1 MERRH
6 HRAPR
11 SSNIRHDSRTCTVEV
26 LLHVIAVYG
35 LWVVFVCVL
44 LDQGGL
50 PFPAYPAIIVTAAIA
65 TDFAEPLWPVLFVAT
80 LAAVL
85 ADLLWYAGGKR
96 FGAALLRQMCKLSLS
111 PDSCVGLTR
120 RIYARW
126 GAPSLV
132 VSKYVPGFAAVAT
145 TLAGETGTSLRR
157 FVFYDGIGAALWAG
171 GAVVLGA
178 VFHTAVA
185 ALLLELESLGHYALM
200 LLFAGI
206 ALFIALK
213 WWQRYRFAL
222 QIRMSRIS
230 IDELG
235 ELIAR
240 NAGTTILDA
249 RSPEH
254 RARQGWIHGAI
265 PVRDIAEL
273 DMDPDKEVVVY
284 CDCPN
289 DASAAVVAKKLKD
302 KGFRHV
308 RPLAGGME
316 AWLAQGRPIDR

>member
-1 MERRH
+1 ME
-6 HRAPR
+6 ALL
-11 SSNIRHDSRTCTVEV
+11 TVIET
-26 LLHVIAVYG
+26 YG

-50 PFPAYPAIIVTAAIA
+50 PFPAYPPIIVTAAIA
-65 TDFAEPLWPVLFVAT
+65 TDFDQPLLPVMLSAT
-80 LAAVL
+80 LAAVI
-85 ADLLWYAGGKR
+85 ADLLWYAAGKR

-126 GAPSLV
+126 GAPSLI

-157 FVFYDGIGAALWAG
+157 FVFYDGIGAALWVG
-171 GAVVLGA
+171 GAVALGA
-178 VFHTAVA
+178 VFHTAVG
-185 ALLLELESLGHYALM
+185 ALLLELESLGRYALV
-200 LLFAGI
+200 LLLAGI
-206 ALFIALK
+206 ALFVALK

-235 ELIAR
+235 ALIDKGAD
-240 NAGTTILDA
+240 TTILDL
-249 RSPEH
+249 RTSEN
-254 RARQGWIHGAI
+254 RAQQGWIHGAI
-265 PVRDIAEL
+265 HVLDISKLEL
-273 DMDPDKEVVVY
+273 DPQSEVIVY

-289 DASAAVVAKKLKD
+289 EASAAVVAKKLKD

>member
-1 MERRH
+1 ME
-6 HRAPR
+6 
-11 SSNIRHDSRTCTVEV
+11 TLLTVIET
-26 LLHVIAVYG
+26 YG
-35 LWVVFVCVL
+35 LWVVFICVL

-50 PFPAYPAIIVTAAIA
+50 PFPAYPPIIVTAAIA
-65 TDFAEPLWPVLFVAT
+65 TDLDKPLLPLILSAT
-80 LAAVL
+80 LAAII
-85 ADLLWYAGGKR
+85 ADLVWYAAGKR
-96 FGAALLRQMCKLSLS
+96 FGAALLRQMCRLSLS

-126 GAPSLV
+126 GAPSLI

-157 FVFYDGIGAALWAG
+157 FVFYDGIGAALWVG
-171 GAVVLGA
+171 GAVALGV
-178 VFHTAVA
+178 VFHTAVGV
-185 ALLLELESLGHYALM
+185 LLLELESLGRYALV
-200 LLFAGI
+200 LLLAGI
-206 ALFIALK
+206 ALFVALK

-235 ELIAR
+235 ALIDEGAD
-240 NAGTTILDA
+240 TTILDV
-249 RSPEH
+249 RTSEN
-254 RARQGWIHGAI
+254 RAQQGWIRGAI
-265 PVRDIAEL
+265 HVLDISKLEL
-273 DMDPDKEVVVY
+273 DPQSEVIVY

-289 DASAAVVAKKLKD
+289 DASAAIVARKLKD

-308 RPLAGGME
+308 RPLAGGMA

>member
-1 MERRH
+1 
-6 HRAPR
+6 
-11 SSNIRHDSRTCTVEV
+11 VEA
-26 LLHVIAVYG
+26 LLHVIEAYG
-35 LWVVFVCVL
+35 LWVVFLCVL

-50 PFPAYPAIIVTAAIA
+50 PFPAYPPIIVTAAIA
-65 TDFAEPLWPVLFVAT
+65 TDLGQPLFPVLAVAT
-80 LAAVL
+80 LAAIL
-85 ADLLWYAGGKR
+85 ADLLWYAAGKR
-96 FGAALLRQMCKLSLS
+96 FGAALLWQMCKLSLS

-126 GAPSLV
+126 GAPSLI

-171 GAVVLGA
+171 WAVALGA

-185 ALLLELESLGHYALM
+185 ALLLELESLGHYALV
-200 LLFAGI
+200 LLLAGI
-206 ALFIALK
+206 ALFVAVK
-213 WWQRYRFAL
+213 WWQRYRFAM

-235 ELIAR
+235 ELIEKA
-240 NAGTTILDA
+240 ADPTILDV
-249 RSPEH
+249 RTSEH
-254 RARQGWIHGAI
+254 RAKQGWIPGAI
-265 PVRDIAEL
+265 HVHDINEL
-273 DMDPDKEVVVY
+273 DLDPDKEVVVY

-289 DASAAVVAKKLKD
+289 EASAAVVAKKLKE

-316 AWLAQGRPIDR
+316 AWVAQGRPIDR

>member
-1 MERRH
+1 LE
-6 HRAPR
+6 A
-11 SSNIRHDSRTCTVEV
+11 
-26 LLHVIAVYG
+26 LLHVIEAYG

-50 PFPAYPAIIVTAAIA
+50 PFPAYPPMIVTAAIA
-65 TDFAEPLWPVLFVAT
+65 VDMEKPLWPVLAVAI

-96 FGAALLRQMCKLSLS
+96 FGSSLLRQMCRLSLS

-126 GAPSLV
+126 GAPSLI

-157 FVFYDGIGAALWAG
+157 FVFYDAIGAALWAG
-171 GAVVLGA
+171 GAVALGA
-178 VFHTAVA
+178 VFHTAVG
-185 ALLLELESLGHYALM
+185 ALLLELENLGHYALV
-200 LLFAGI
+200 LLIAAV
-206 ALFIALK
+206 ALFVVLK
-213 WWQRYRFAL
+213 WWQRYRFAR

-230 IDELG
+230 IDDLAA
-235 ELIAR
+235 LIEKGT
-240 NAGTTILDA
+240 GTTILDVRTA
-249 RSPEH
+249 EH
-254 RARQGWIHGAI
+254 RARQGWIRGAI
-265 PVRDIAEL
+265 HVRDIAEL
-273 DMDPDKEVVVY
+273 DLDPKKEVVVY

-302 KGFRHV
+302 RGFKRV
-308 RPLAGGME
+308 RPLAGGIE

>member
-1 MERRH
+1 ME
-6 HRAPR
+6 ALL
-11 SSNIRHDSRTCTVEV
+11 TVIET
-26 LLHVIAVYG
+26 YG

-50 PFPAYPAIIVTAAIA
+50 PFPAYPPIIVTAAIA
-65 TDFAEPLWPVLFVAT
+65 TDLDKPLLPLILSAT
-80 LAAVL
+80 LAAII
-85 ADLLWYAGGKR
+85 ADLVWYAAGKR
-96 FGAALLRQMCKLSLS
+96 FGAALLRQMCRLSLS

-126 GAPSLV
+126 GAPSLI

-157 FVFYDGIGAALWAG
+157 FVFYDGIGAALWVG
-171 GAVVLGA
+171 GAVALG
-178 VFHTAVA
+178 VIFHTAVG
-185 ALLLELESLGHYALM
+185 ALLLELESLGHYAL
-200 LLFAGI
+200 LLLLAGI
-206 ALFIALK
+206 ALFVALK

-235 ELIAR
+235 ALIDEGAD
-240 NAGTTILDA
+240 TTILDV
-249 RSPEH
+249 RTSQN
-254 RARQGWIHGAI
+254 RAQQGWIPGAI
-265 PVRDIAEL
+265 HVLDISKLEL
-273 DMDPDKEVVVY
+273 NPQSEVIVY

-289 DASAAVVAKKLKD
+289 DASAAIVARKLKD

>member
-1 MERRH
+1 ME
-6 HRAPR
+6 A
-11 SSNIRHDSRTCTVEV
+11 
-26 LLHVIAVYG
+26 LLHVIEVYG
-35 LWVVFVCVL
+35 LWVVFLCVL

-50 PFPAYPAIIVTAAIA
+50 PFPAYPPIIVTAAIA
-65 TDFAEPLWPVLFVAT
+65 TDIGQPLFPVLAVAT
-80 LAAVL
+80 LAAIL
-85 ADLLWYAGGKR
+85 ADLLWYAAGKR

-120 RIYARW
+120 RIYGRW
-126 GAPSLV
+126 GAPSLI
-132 VSKYVPGFAAVAT
+132 VSKYIPGFAAVAT
-145 TLAGETGTSLRR
+145 TLAGETGTSVRH
-157 FVFYDGIGAALWAG
+157 FVLYDGIGAALWAG
-171 GAVVLGA
+171 GAVALGA
-178 VFHTAVA
+178 VFHTAVG

-213 WWQRYRFAL
+213 WWQRYRFAM

-235 ELIAR
+235 ELIEKA
-240 NAGTTILDA
+240 AGTTILDVRTA
-249 RSPEH
+249 EH
-254 RARQGWIHGAI
+254 RAKQGWIHGAI
-265 PVRDIAEL
+265 HVRDISQL
-273 DMDPDKEVVVY
+273 DLDLDPKKEVVVY

-289 DASAAVVAKKLKD
+289 EASAAVVARKLKE

-316 AWLAQGRPIDR
+316 AWVAQGRPIDR

>member
-1 MERRH
+1 ME
-6 HRAPR
+6 A
-11 SSNIRHDSRTCTVEV
+11 
-26 LLHVIAVYG
+26 LLHVIEAYG

-50 PFPAYPAIIVTAAIA
+50 PFPAYPPMIVTAAIA
-65 TDFAEPLWPVLFVAT
+65 VDMEKPLWPVLAVAI

-96 FGAALLRQMCKLSLS
+96 FGSSLLRQMCRLSLS

-126 GAPSLV
+126 GAPSLI

-157 FVFYDGIGAALWAG
+157 FVFYDAIGAALWAG
-171 GAVVLGA
+171 GAVALGA
-178 VFHTAVA
+178 VFHTAVG
-185 ALLLELESLGHYALM
+185 ALLLELENLGHYALV
-200 LLFAGI
+200 LLIAAV
-206 ALFIALK
+206 ALFVVLK
-213 WWQRYRFAL
+213 WWQRYRFAR

-230 IDELG
+230 IDDLAA
-235 ELIAR
+235 LIEKGT
-240 NAGTTILDA
+240 GTTILDVRTA
-249 RSPEH
+249 EH
-254 RARQGWIHGAI
+254 RARQGWIRGAI
-265 PVRDIAEL
+265 HVRDIAEL
-273 DMDPDKEVVVY
+273 DLDPKKEVVVY

-302 KGFRHV
+302 RGFKRV
-308 RPLAGGME
+308 RPLAGGIE

>member
-1 MERRH
+1 ME
-6 HRAPR
+6 ALL
-11 SSNIRHDSRTCTVEV
+11 TVIET
-26 LLHVIAVYG
+26 YG
-35 LWVVFVCVL
+35 LWVVFICVL

-50 PFPAYPAIIVTAAIA
+50 PFPAYPPIIVTAAIA
-65 TDFAEPLWPVLFVAT
+65 TDLDKPLLPLILSAT
-80 LAAVL
+80 LAAII
-85 ADLLWYAGGKR
+85 ADLLWYAAGKR
-96 FGAALLRQMCKLSLS
+96 FGTALLRQMCRLSLS

-126 GAPSLV
+126 GAPSLI

-157 FVFYDGIGAALWAG
+157 FVFYDGIGAALWVG
-171 GAVVLGA
+171 GAVALGV
-178 VFHTAVA
+178 VFHTAVGV
-185 ALLLELESLGHYALM
+185 LLLELESLGHYALV
-200 LLFAGI
+200 LLLAGI
-206 ALFIALK
+206 GLFVALK

-235 ELIAR
+235 ALIDEGAD
-240 NAGTTILDA
+240 TTILDV
-249 RSPEH
+249 RTSEN
-254 RARQGWIHGAI
+254 RAQQGWIHGAI
-265 PVRDIAEL
+265 HVLDISKLEL
-273 DMDPDKEVVVY
+273 DPQSEVIVY

-289 DASAAVVAKKLKD
+289 DASAAIVARKLKD

>member
-1 MERRH
+1 ME
-6 HRAPR
+6 A
-11 SSNIRHDSRTCTVEV
+11 
-26 LLHVIAVYG
+26 LLHIIEAYG
-35 LWVVFVCVL
+35 LWVVFLCVL

-50 PFPAYPAIIVTAAIA
+50 PFPAYPPMIVTAAIA
-65 TDFAEPLWPVLFVAT
+65 VDLERPLWPVLAVAI

-96 FGAALLRQMCKLSLS
+96 FGSSLLRQMCRLSLS

-126 GAPSLV
+126 GAPSLI

-157 FVFYDGIGAALWAG
+157 FLFYDAIGAALWAG
-171 GAVVLGA
+171 GAVALGA
-178 VFHTAVA
+178 VFHDAVGV
-185 ALLLELESLGHYALM
+185 LLLELENLGHYAFM
-200 LLFAGI
+200 LLIAAV
-206 ALFIALK
+206 ALFVALK
-213 WWQRYRFAL
+213 WWQRYRFAR

-230 IDELG
+230 IDDLG
-235 ELIAR
+235 ALIEKG
-240 NAGTTILDA
+240 AGTTILDVRTA
-249 RSPEH
+249 EH
-254 RARQGWIHGAI
+254 RAKQGWIHGAI
-265 PVRDIAEL
+265 HVRDINQVDL
-273 DMDPDKEVVVY
+273 DPKKEVVVY

-289 DASAAVVAKKLKD
+289 EASAAVVAKKLKE
-302 KGFRHV
+302 KGFTRV